1 MNAPALA
8 SIVTTS
14 DGLPYLS
21 IANPHA
27 TARIYLH
34 GAHVAQWR
42 PTGQSEVLWMSA
54 RSNYVPGKPIR
65 GGIPLCFPWFGPN
78 SQWPALAAHGFAR
91 IRPWTV
97 AQLSDLPDGSSRVR
111 LSLESDSDTLALWP
125 HAFSAE
131 LIVTVGT
138 TLDVELA
145 VTNRGSTPAPC
156 ESALHSYF
164 TIGDIRRIAV
174 EGLNGG
180 TFIDKMANAARTVQS
195 GAISFSSETDR
206 VYLASESTVVIRD
219 PVLGRRITVAK
230 RGSRST
236 VVWNPWITKSAAM
249 PDFGDHEWPGMVC
262 IETANVADDR
272 LTIIPG
278 ATQRMAAVLSVAGI

>member
-1 MNAPALA
+1 MNAPASA

-14 DGLPYLS
+14 DGLPFLS

-42 PTGQSEVLWMSA
+42 PTGHSEVLWMSS

-78 SQWPALAAHGFAR
+78 PQRPELAAHGFAR

-97 AQLSDLPDGSSRVR
+97 TQLSDLPDGSSRVR
-111 LSLESDSDTLALWP
+111 LTLESDSDTLALWP

-131 LIVTVGT
+131 LTVTVGT

-145 VTNRGSTPAPC
+145 VTNRGSTPSPC
-156 ESALHSYF
+156 EAALHTYF

-174 EGLNGG
+174 EGLAGG
-180 TFIDKMANAARTVQS
+180 TYIDKMANAARTVQA
-195 GAISFSSETDR
+195 GAITFSGETDR
-206 VYLASESTVVIRD
+206 VYLGSESAVVIRD

-236 VVWNPWITKSAAM
+236 VVWNPWVTKSAAM

-262 IETANVADDR
+262 IETANVADDH
-272 LTIIPG
+272 LTIASG
-278 ATQRMAAVLSVAGI
+278 ATQRMAAILSVTGI

>member
-8 SIVTTS
+8 SIVTAS

-54 RSNYVPGKPIR
+54 RSNYVSGKPIR

-78 SQWPALAAHGFAR
+78 PQRPELAAHGFAR

-111 LSLESDSDTLALWP
+111 LTLESDSDTLALWP

-131 LIVTVGT
+131 LTVTVGT

-145 VTNRGSTPAPC
+145 VTNRGSTPSPC
-156 ESALHSYF
+156 EAALHTYF

-174 EGLNGG
+174 EGLAGG
-180 TFIDKMANAARTVQS
+180 TYIDKMANAARTVQA
-195 GAISFSSETDR
+195 GAITFSGETDR
-206 VYLASESTVVIRD
+206 VYLGSESAVVIRD

-236 VVWNPWITKSAAM
+236 VVWNPWVTKSAAM

-262 IETANVADDR
+262 IETANVADDH
-272 LTIIPG
+272 LTIASG
-278 ATQRMAAVLSVAGI
+278 ATQRMAAILSVTGI

>member
-1 MNAPALA
+1 MNATAPV
-8 SIVTTS
+8 SIITSS

-21 IANPHA
+21 IANVHA

-42 PTGQSEVLWMSA
+42 PTGQGEVRWMSA
-54 RSNYVPGKPIR
+54 RSNYLPGKPIR

-78 SQWPALAAHGFAR
+78 PQRPDLAAHGFAR
-91 IRPWTV
+91 VRPWTV
-97 AQLSDLPDGSSRVR
+97 AQLSDLPDGGSRVR
-111 LSLESDSDTLALWP
+111 LTLESDTDTLAMWP

-131 LIVTVGT
+131 LTITIGN
-138 TLDVELA
+138 TLEIELA
-145 VTNRGSTPAPC
+145 VTNRGTTAAPC
-156 ESALHSYF
+156 ESALHTYF

-174 EGLNGG
+174 EGLQGA
-180 TFIDKMANAARTVQS
+180 TYIDKMANAARTVQT
-195 GAISFSSETDR
+195 GAITFTGETDR
-206 VYLASESTVVIRD
+206 VYLGSDASVIIRD

-262 IETANVADDR
+262 VETANVADDR
-272 LTIIPG
+272 LSIAPG
-278 ATQRMAAVLSVAGI
+278 ATQRMATALSVAAL